1 MNDTQLSTAATSP
14 TATAGSEEYLRVNK
28 ANWDDR
34 AVAHAASPD
43 YSVQH
48 FIDHPDAISRVV
60 RFDVE
65 RAPGLGSLDGLDVV
79 HLQCHIGT
87 DTLSLKR
94 LGAQRVTGV
103 DLSPKSL
110 EEARRIA
117 AAAGHGDIEYVESD
131 VYSAP
136 EALGGRQFDLVYTG
150 IGALCWLPSIERWA
164 QVVAALLKPGG
175 RLFIREGHPM
185 LWAMGDHPATAKRT
199 LRDDEFTTPAVE
211 FPYFEQEQPLVFDD
225 GGTYVETG
233 HEFTANVT
241 HEWNHGLG
249 EVVTALLNAGLRLD
263 ALVEHQSVPWNALP
277 GQMVEIEPNEWQL
290 AENPARLAATY
301 TLTATKPADVDDA
314 GSARLTAPE
323 APASQGSPKPPAS
336 DEPSARTT

>member
-1 MNDTQLSTAATSP
+1 
-14 TATAGSEEYLRVNK
+14 
-28 ANWDDR
+28 
-34 AVAHAASPD
+34 
-43 YSVQH
+43 
-48 FIDHPDAISRVV
+48 
-60 RFDVE
+60 
-65 RAPGLGSLDGLDVV
+65 
-79 HLQCHIGT
+79 
-87 DTLSLKR
+87 
-94 LGAQRVTGV
+94 
-103 DLSPKSL
+103 
-110 EEARRIA
+110 
-117 AAAGHGDIEYVESD
+117 
-131 VYSAP
+131 
-136 EALGGRQFDLVYTG
+136 
-150 IGALCWLPSIERWA
+150 
-164 QVVAALLKPGG
+164 
-175 RLFIREGHPM
+175 
-185 LWAMGDHPATAKRT
+185 MGDHPATGKRT

-225 GGTYVETG
+225 GGTYVETD

-301 TLTATKPADVDDA
+301 TLTATLPADVDDA

-323 APASQGSPKPPAS
+323 ASASQGPPKPQAS